1 MQTHNH
7 AVIWVDHRQARIFH
21 VGLTGTD
28 EIVLRSHLPT
38 QHIHHKANSIG
49 AGHVSEDENFLKSI
63 AQALEDA
70 GQILILGPSVEKVVL
85 NNYLRENDPKFSAR
99 IVAVESADHPSD
111 REIIAYAKQC
121 FKFDQPRS
129 TPAR

>member
-85 NNYLRENDPKFSAR
+85 NNYLRENDPKLSAR

-111 REIIAYAKQC
+111 REIIAYAKQY